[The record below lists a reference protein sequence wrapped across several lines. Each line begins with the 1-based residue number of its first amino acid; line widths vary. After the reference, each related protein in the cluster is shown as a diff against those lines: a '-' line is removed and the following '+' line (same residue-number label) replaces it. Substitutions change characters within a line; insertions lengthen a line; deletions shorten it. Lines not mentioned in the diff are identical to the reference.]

1 MTRPRVVPS
10 RREPEAVSAGAAVP
24 VVSAWSV
31 WSALSEWSAEPEP
44 PVAGALSRFSLL
56 LPGPRSLL
64 DRMPVR

>member
-1 MTRPRVVPS
+1 MTRPRVVPA
-10 RREPEAVSAGAAVP
+10 RGGPEVCSAGVP
-24 VVSAWSV
+24 VPVGSGWAGRSA
-31 WSALSEWSAEPEP
+31 WSAEPEP